1 MMFSQEDFNAE
12 TQDEG
17 RAVLNYISKNI
28 EDPYHDGCVRLKLED
43 CSNVAEHWVRKR
55 HPDWN
60 YPECN
65 IEVLVTPEE
74 MTEIRKIM
82 MRLLKAAEERGW

>member
-28 EDPYHDGCVRLKLED
+28 EDPYHDGCVSLKLED
-43 CSNVAEHWVRKR
+43 CSVVAEHWVRKR
-55 HPDWN
+55 H
-60 YPECN
+60 PECN

-74 MTEIRKIM
+74 MKEIRKIM
-82 MRLLKAAEERGW
+82 IRLLKAAEERGW